1 MKILVTGGLGFIGH
15 NVVAELESQGHDV
28 VITDTQTTYGIVPKV
43 ELDNLI
49 AERRGKIKTDR
60 IYSVDIADQDGIA
73 WLIRKHQPHTVVH
86 LASFPRQKIV
96 NLDPQQ
102 GSRSMSQGLLNL
114 LQASSDHQVQRFV
127 YVSSSMVYGNFSQL
141 TTHGIDEN
149 HVTNPLGSYAI
160 MKLAGEWLVR
170 DYTRTTGMAHT
181 ILRPSAVYGPCD
193 MEDRVVS
200 KFLIAA
206 YQGNVLQVNGANEAL
221 DFTYVDDAARGIAQA
236 TVSKNTCNNT
246 YNISRG
252 HARGLQE
259 AAQLAIDIFGQGSLQ
274 INARNED
281 FPKRGTLNTTKAQL
295 DFGYNPVWDI
305 ETGFRAYSEWISK

>member
-1 MKILVTGGLGFIGH
+1 
-15 NVVAELESQGHDV
+15 
-28 VITDTQTTYGIVPKV
+28 
-43 ELDNLI
+43 
-49 AERRGKIKTDR
+49 
-60 IYSVDIADQDGIA
+60 
-73 WLIRKHQPHTVVH
+73 
-86 LASFPRQKIV
+86 
-96 NLDPQQ
+96 
-102 GSRSMSQGLLNL
+102 
-114 LQASSDHQVQRFV
+114 
-127 YVSSSMVYGNFSQL
+127 
-141 TTHGIDEN
+141 
-149 HVTNPLGSYAI
+149 
-160 MKLAGEWLVR
+160 
-170 DYTRTTGMAHT
+170 MAHT

-206 YQGNVLQVNGANEAL
+206 YQGNLLQVNGANEAL

-236 TVSKNTCNNT
+236 TISKNTCNNT

-295 DFGYNPVWDI
+295 DFGYKPVWDI